1 MKPSKYYF
9 YLNPHDQYAWTKCP
23 KCDAKTKLRKICLM
37 IHYEDKP
44 LIFHR
49 LLSVRM
55 DCKFCTE
62 FELIIKKKSEIESV
76 LQKMIESW
84 KMKFSPKNY
93 IVFGTIDMNDWKQNV
108 KTPLLSKE
116 TLDKTSAFIDIVDFT
131 IRPAGWYFDE
141 K

>member
-1 MKPSKYYF
+1 
-9 YLNPHDQYAWTKCP
+9 
-23 KCDAKTKLRKICLM
+23 M